1 MRKGLKNLVRNILLL
16 FLFSGLI
23 FVQNGMAETIVDNS
37 IYAHL
42 LEKYVKNGVVDYQG
56 FKGEETKLDKYLK
69 ILEKT
74 DVTKLPQNEQ
84 YAYYVNAYNAWTV
97 KLILTGY
104 PGITSIKELGTF
116 WKSPW
121 KKKICR
127 IGGKKISLDDIEH
140 RILRPRFKD
149 PRIHFVV
156 NCASKSC
163 PPLRSEPYSGKI
175 LDQQLDDATR
185 SFLNDPTQN
194 YLQGKTL
201 YVSSL
206 FKWYK
211 GDFKDGVISFFLK
224 YAEGDLKKKLLVNKD
239 KITVKYLHYDW
250 SLNGK

>member
-23 FVQNGMAETIVDNS
+23 FVQHGVAETIVDNS

-56 FKGEETKLDKYLK
+56 FKGEEKKLDEYLK
-69 ILEKT
+69 ILGKT
-74 DVTKLPQNEQ
+74 DFTKLPRNEQ